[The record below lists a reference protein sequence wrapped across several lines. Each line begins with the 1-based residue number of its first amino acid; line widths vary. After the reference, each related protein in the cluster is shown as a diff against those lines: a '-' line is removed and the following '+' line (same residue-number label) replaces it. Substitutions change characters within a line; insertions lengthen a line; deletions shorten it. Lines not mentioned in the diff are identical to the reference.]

1 MIMNS
6 NCFAGAMH
14 FYRMRQLPEA
24 EAACRRM
31 LALEPQHADAL
42 HLMGKMACEAGY
54 HELAV
59 GFVGKAIASKDT
71 DACFHSTL
79 GNAFRELSQFEKA
92 AACQR
97 RALALD
103 PRCAVAHYELGSAF
117 YQRGDAATAME
128 CFRRVFALQPDLAG
142 ARHHHRMGWL
152 REPEAVCRQ
161 ILAIDPQNVD
171 ALHLLG
177 VIAHEA
183 GQYTIAVGF
192 ITKAISLRSSD
203 ASLYNSLGRAYR
215 RLGKYDDAA
224 ESQRRALLLDPLFV
238 DAYSDLGSVRYRRND
253 VTGAVAS
260 FRRALEIDPNHAR
273 THFRLSRA
281 LLLLGDFAAGWAEY
295 EWRWPAAN
303 FNSPMSASLYRQWR
317 GEPLEGARILIQAEQ
332 GFGDT
337 LQFVRYVPMVTE
349 RGGRVV
355 LEVQPALGR
364 LLSHFQGVDVVIP
377 RGSDLPDFAWQCPLL
392 SLPCVFGTE
401 LATIPAHIP
410 YLEIQPSAARAW
422 AARISGAGLRVGVVW
437 SGDATHKWDRYRS
450 LRQLAM
456 LAPLAGV
463 DGVTFF
469 SLQKGPPS
477 AQAADPP
484 AGMRLVDLS
493 PQIDDFADT
502 AAAIS
507 QLDLVITTCTSVAH
521 LAGALGKRVWILL
534 SYVADWIWLMGRED
548 SPWYPT
554 ARLFRQ
560 RAPDEWSPVIE
571 RVTEELRSLVAAGD
585 RSVHHTH
592 NVDLGKGGATHSA
605 THGASP
611 NLLD

>member
-1 MIMNS
+1 MIANRD
-6 NCFAGAMH
+6 CFAGAMLH
-14 FYRMRQLPEA
+14 HRMGRPSEA
-24 EAACRRM
+24 EAVCQGI
-31 LALEPQHADAL
+31 LAIEPQHAGAL
-42 HLMGKMACEAGY
+42 HLLGLMAYEAGQY
-54 HELAV
+54 GTAVEL
-59 GFVGKAIASKDT
+59 VGKAIASNGN
-71 DACFHSTL
+71 DACYHNTL
-79 GNAFRELSQFEKA
+79 GNAYRGLSQYEEA
-92 AACQR
+92 AGSQR

-103 PRCAVAHYELGSAF
+103 PGFATAHYDLGSIL
-117 YQRGDAATAME
+117 YQQGDAAGAME

-142 ARHHHRMGWL
+142 GRHHHRMGWL
-152 REPEAVCRQ
+152 REPEATCRQ
-161 ILAIDPQNVD
+161 ILARDPLNAD

-177 VIAHEA
+177 VIAHDA
-183 GQYTIAVGF
+183 GQYVIAVGF
-192 ITKAISLRSSD
+192 ITKAISLGSSD
-203 ASLYNSLGRAYR
+203 ASFYNSLGRAYR

-224 ESQRRALLLDPLFV
+224 ESQRRALLLDPHFV
-238 DAYSDLGSVRYRRND
+238 DAYSDLGSVLYRQND
-253 VTGAVAS
+253 ATGAVAS

-281 LLLLGDFAAGWAEY
+281 LLLLGDFAAGWPEY

-303 FNSPMSASLYRQWR
+303 FTSPISASLYRQWH

-337 LQFVRYVPMVTE
+337 LQFVRFVPMVTA

-364 LLSHFQGVDVVIP
+364 LLSRFRGVDAVIP
-377 RGSDLPDFAWQCPLL
+377 RGADLPDFAWQCPLL
-392 SLPCVFGTE
+392 SLPYVFGTE

-410 YLEIQPSAARAW
+410 YLEIPPSAAQAW
-422 AARISGAGLRVGVVW
+422 AARFSGAALRVGLVW
-437 SGDATHKWDRYRS
+437 SGDASHKWDRYRS

-456 LAPLAGV
+456 LAPLAGI
-463 DGVTFF
+463 DGVTFL
-469 SLQKGPPS
+469 SLQKGPAS

-493 PQIDDFADT
+493 PQLDDFADT

-521 LAGALGKRVWILL
+521 LAGALGKPVWILL
-534 SYVADWIWLMGRED
+534 SYVADWIWLLGHKD

-560 RAPDEWSPVIE
+560 PAPDAWSPIIE
-571 RVTEELRSLVAAGD
+571 HVTSELRRLAAGD
-585 RSVHHTH
+585 RSVLHPH
-592 NVDLGKGGATHSA
+592 NADLSKAGATHFRN
-605 THGASP
+605 P
-611 NLLD
+611 